1 MIAEPARSTPVW
13 GEYDVVVL
21 GGGPAGL
28 AAATAAARRG
38 ARTLVVER
46 YGFLGG
52 MGTAAGVTNFCGLHA
67 NVHGTHRRVVR
78 GVADELLERMRA
90 LDGLNEPHLVFGKIL
105 AQAYDTAAFKCA
117 ADAMLLGAGAELLFH
132 AVAVGVVRSDRGRI
146 DALLVETKSGR
157 FAIRATNFIDCSGD
171 GDLAHFAG
179 VPMQSGGPLLF
190 PTLMF
195 RVGHVDDAR
204 AGEAWKTIPALMDA
218 AEAAGEFRFPRRGAI
233 VRPQRHGGEWRVNV
247 TQLKN
252 GDGSAVD
259 GTDARSLSAGE
270 IEGRR
275 QALDYL
281 RFLRA
286 RVPGFENA
294 YLLEIAPQVGIRET
308 RRLLGEHVLSGDEV
322 IGCASF
328 ADSIGVNGW
337 PLELHVAGDVEW
349 RWPPIPESRGFN
361 QLPLRMLLPRTDGA
375 AGTINL
381 LVAGRCA
388 SMTHDGQSAARVTG
402 ACFAMGQAAGTLAAL
417 AGRSTGLREVP
428 VEALQAALRSRRRL
442 AGRRRTARAVSGF
455 LPRQR
460 DVSAR
465 SL

>member
-1 MIAEPARSTPVW
+1 MHASTVVEPARATPVF
-13 GEYDVVVL
+13 GEYDIVVL
-21 GGGPAGL
+21 GGGPAGI

-67 NVHGTHRRVVR
+67 NVHGTIRRVVR

-90 LDGLNEPHLVFGKIL
+90 LDGLSEPHLVFAKIF
-105 AQAYDTAAFKCA
+105 AQAYDNAALKCA
-117 ADAMLLGAGAELLFH
+117 ADAMLLAAGAELLFH
-132 AVAVGVVRSDRGRI
+132 AVAVGVVRGDTGSI
-146 DALLVETKSGR
+146 DALLVETRSGR
-157 FAIRATNFIDCSGD
+157 FAIRAATFIDCSGD
-171 GDLAHFAG
+171 GDLGHFAG
-179 VPMQSGGPLLF
+179 VAMQASGPLLF

-204 AGEAWKTIPALMDA
+204 AGEAWRTIPALMDA

-252 GDGSAVD
+252 ADGSAVD
-259 GTDARSLSAGE
+259 GTDAKSLSRGE
-270 IEGRR
+270 VEGRR
-275 QALDYL
+275 QAIDYL

-286 RVPGFENA
+286 RVAGFERA

-308 RRLLGEHVLSGDEV
+308 RRLAGEYVLSGDDV
-322 IGCASF
+322 VACASF

-361 QLPLRMLLPRTDGA
+361 QLPLRMLLPHRDGA
-375 AGTINL
+375 GGATNL
-381 LVAGRCA
+381 LIAGRCA
-388 SMTHDGQSAARVTG
+388 SMSHDGQSAARVSG

-417 AGRSTGLREVP
+417 AGRSLDLREVP
-428 VEALQAALRSRRRL
+428 VETLQAALRADGAYL
-442 AGRRRTARAVSGF
+442 GDGA
-455 LPRQR
+455 LPET
-460 DVSAR
+460 
-465 SL
+465 

>member
-1 MIAEPARSTPVW
+1 
-13 GEYDVVVL
+13 
-21 GGGPAGL
+21 
-28 AAATAAARRG
+28 
-38 ARTLVVER
+38 
-46 YGFLGG
+46 
-52 MGTAAGVTNFCGLHA
+52 
-67 NVHGTHRRVVR
+67 
-78 GVADELLERMRA
+78 MRA

-117 ADAMLLGAGAELLFH
+117 ADAMLVDAGAELLFH
-132 AVAVGVVRSDRGRI
+132 AVAVGVVRSDSGRI

-157 FAIRATNFIDCSGD
+157 FAVRATNFIDCSGD

-179 VPMQSGGPLLF
+179 VPDAGAAGSLLF

-252 GDGSAVD
+252 ADGSAVD

-270 IEGRR
+270 VEGRR
-275 QALDYL
+275 QAVDYL

-286 RVPGFENA
+286 RVPGFESA
-294 YLLEIAPQVGIRET
+294 YLLDIAPQVGIRET

-322 IGCASF
+322 IACASF

-361 QLPLRMLLPRTDGA
+361 QLPLRMLLPRTRWRRRRD
-375 AGTINL
+375 
-381 LVAGRCA
+381 
-388 SMTHDGQSAARVTG
+388 QPAR
-402 ACFAMGQAAGTLAAL
+402 
-417 AGRSTGLREVP
+417 RR
-428 VEALQAALRSRRRL
+428 ALRVDDARRPVGGARHGRVPGDGP
-442 AGRRRTARAVSGF
+442 GRRHARRACRPVDGLARGARRSAPGCLARATAPGWATAQ
-455 LPRQR
+455 LP
-460 DVSAR
+460 AP
-465 SL
+465 